1 MSLPRPRPPRPR
13 KPPNCA
19 PPGAGVVPP
28 DCVGLHPTG
37 WSEPRPRSAG
47 RRGSNRSCSTGCD
60 AAGSLITA
68 RPATGASVCLGCR
81 LPSERVDGRYRR
93 HVLDLPVAGRPVRL
107 LAIARRFHCDTCCA
121 GDRFPPVAIGGALVR
136 RGRAVRSGPI
146 RWASGDA
153 DGDGLGGADH
163 AIEHLEREGSLGP
176 LAGQATGAQLGA
188 DQALVSADGGFAE
201 GSSAAPRRLLPGH
214 PALLRHE
221 QFATRQRAFGIWW
234 RRAAWCLNGMPP
246 E

>member
-1 MSLPRPRPPRPR
+1 LSLPRPRPPRPR

-19 PPGAGVVPP
+19 PPGAGVVLP
-28 DCVGLHPTG
+28 DCVGLHPTD

-121 GDRFPPVAIGGALVR
+121 GDRFHRSPSAGRWCVEVGRYAAAPSGGCRVTRTGTGLAARIMRLSTWSA
-136 RGRAVRSGPI
+136 RAASA
-146 RWASGDA
+146 RWPGKPRA
-153 DGDGLGGADH
+153 
-163 AIEHLEREGSLGP
+163 RSLGP
-176 LAGQATGAQLGA
+176 T
-188 DQALVSADGGFAE
+188 
-201 GSSAAPRRLLPGH
+201 RRLYLPTAVSPRDLRPH
-214 PALLRHE
+214 PA
-221 QFATRQRAFGIWW
+221 AFCQAIRPFSAMSSSQPDSAPSGYGGDG
-234 RRAAWCLNGMPP
+234 RRGA
-246 E
+246 